1 MGHCKKCTTSEHSV
15 TGEVVFQKAQ
25 SGKSSLREEYLSR
38 DLKEVKE
45 QSLSSSHNQNV
56 CFKGRTQ
63 ITTTNI
69 CTFLFLCRYIFVM
82 LLNMYK
88 FKTSFTLNSYI
99 AYKLQLSK
107 QQKIKFFT
115 N

>member
-1 MGHCKKCTTSEHSV
+1 MYIFILH
-15 TGEVVFQKAQ
+15 
-25 SGKSSLREEYLSR
+25 
-38 DLKEVKE
+38 
-45 QSLSSSHNQNV
+45 
-56 CFKGRTQ
+56 
-63 ITTTNI
+63 
-69 CTFLFLCRYIFVM
+69 RYIFVM